1 MHYKKGGNLFHN
13 FFTFLFFSKIFLK
26 KLSIFLSTLF
36 LYTLKRSVKMSSK
49 KKIAR
54 KGSSSASPYEELVVL
69 KMEFVP
75 HSVHPAENEA
85 WWVAHYG
92 SLTPPK
98 EKPFPVLV
106 HRGVEEEDAGRTT
119 DEFLA
124 TMRLFYHIPDA
135 VEFRVPCRGECA
147 NSPPE
152 GYFTCYEAFVVRCR
166 LWFPIPKIL
175 VRVLDRFEVA
185 ISQLTPLAIQHLIG
199 ILILSYEHGLSLSVD
214 HYEALLRLQLV
225 RGTDKHRLVPRKFM
239 SVVKK
244 FISNFNSRKKFFFFV
259 RMDAASVEESCIPL
273 FRRLPNDRPFI
284 NPFAP
289 FPEDII
295 SVRDLL
301 RNGPFF
307 WTSFTPKRVRKA
319 LRFVQP
325 GPTLD
330 ADTGSESEPD
340 DQNSVEAP
348 TAVPESSSWKGKD
361 VDLGDIEF
369 SMDDSMLPGW
379 DPNLAYGDGSGSSEA
394 PILDFD
400 YFFAGLPSGFDA
412 PPPTKESARPRVV
425 AEGSRIINGGLSL
438 LGSAIEAGH
447 REAMVYRF
455 KAEKAERD
463 LARVQGEMLEREAQ
477 LTRDHARAVRK
488 AERKG
493 KREIVEVMK
502 TRASPFQV
510 EYGNLKNAFTSV
522 GDFRECRGSVGSL
535 WRTLADDYVFEEEM
549 SLMKSG
555 MSERAHAEALI
566 PPIDEKIQGF
576 WDSIPVSPDTE
587 EVPTEFPD
595 GGEEV
600 DRPADAFGLD
610 GRICIYRD
618 WPLVALNPLP
628 LCADYLYDKCFIS
641 CLEMFETRALGL
653 GQDLGLLS
661 VKVCAVTSR
670 LLFFLLRFLPDSH
683 RFKVRDMFSAYMTCM
698 VRIEHLLRINWN
710 ALLSLCWTFLKIKR
724 VIELRL
730 FKTAGVFVGANRR
743 TGCKMII
750 FTIFGLE
757 GAADK
762 SLNVFRRVLKFCFMP
777 RVFSLGGRC
786 RDVRLDRV
794 DRGWVDAIFRMFRLS
809 CRVGFGFMSS
819 FDVRCVCVDRRFYF
833 FLLFVPI
840 GDFFFFRH
848 WFFERGAFPS
858 GSASGPS
865 WMSVYIL
872 VGVVGDIARIQVNVF
887 GFVILRVLCRGRKIF
902 RVPLF
907 DGRFLVRVLTGRSFP
922 RESCSI
928 EWGGEVEPLPA
939 DFGGSTGTDSLGS
952 CRIHEL
958 ILFFR
963 PFVIGGE
970 HLLELLERRGVGL
983 RVGRGYVRYWSVEI
997 GAAASIKRSLHV
1009 ICVVG

>member
-1 MHYKKGGNLFHN
+1 MYYKKGGNLFHN

-36 LYTLKRSVKMSSK
+36 LYSLKRSVKMSSK

-54 KGSSSASPYEELVVL
+54 KGSSSASPYEELVVP

-75 HSVHPAENEA
+75 HAVHPAENEA
-85 WWVAHYG
+85 WWIAHYG

-106 HRGVEEEDAGRTT
+106 HRGVEEDDASRTT

-124 TMRLFYHIPDA
+124 TMRSFYHIPDA

-166 LWFPIPKIL
+166 LWFPIPEIL

-244 FISNFNSRKKFFFFV
+244 FISNFNSWKKFFFFV
-259 RMDAASVEESCIPL
+259 RIDAASTL

-319 LRFVQP
+319 LKFVQP
-325 GPTLD
+325 GPALD
-330 ADTGSESEPD
+330 ADTGSDSEPD
-340 DQNSVEAP
+340 DQ
-348 TAVPESSSWKGKD
+348 
-361 VDLGDIEF
+361 
-369 SMDDSMLPGW
+369 
-379 DPNLAYGDGSGSSEA
+379 SGSSEA
-394 PILDFD
+394 PIPDFD
-400 YFFAGLPSGFDA
+400 DFFAGLPSGFDA
-412 PPPTKESARPRVV
+412 RPPTKESARSRVV

-438 LGSAIEAGH
+438 LGSAIEAGD

-477 LTRDHARAVRK
+477 LTRDHARAVCK

-502 TRASPFQV
+502 TRASQFQV
-510 EYGNLKNAFTSV
+510 EYGNLRNAFTSV
-522 GDFRECRGSVGSL
+522 GDFRECRGSVGSF
-535 WRTLADDYVFEEEM
+535 WRTRADDYVFEEEM

-555 MSERAHAEALI
+555 MSDRAHAEALI

-587 EVPTEFPD
+587 EVPTGFPD

-600 DRPADAFGLD
+600 DRPADAFGASP
-610 GRICIYRD
+610 R
-618 WPLVALNPLP
+618 WP
-628 LCADYLYDKCFIS
+628 YLY
-641 CLEMFETRALGL
+641 LPGLAVGGFESLSALRDV
-653 GQDLGLLS
+653 QS
-661 VKVCAVTSR
+661 VYFRFKVCAVTSR
-670 LLFFLLRFLPDSH
+670 LSFFLLRFLPDSH

-724 VIELRL
+724 VIGLLL

-743 TGCKMII
+743 TGCK
-750 FTIFGLE
+750 
-757 GAADK
+757 
-762 SLNVFRRVLKFCFMP
+762 VF
-777 RVFSLGGRC
+777 GGR
-786 RDVRLDRV
+786 VR
-794 DRGWVDAIFRMFRLS
+794 
-809 CRVGFGFMSS
+809 
-819 FDVRCVCVDRRFYF
+819 
-833 FLLFVPI
+833 
-840 GDFFFFRH
+840 
-848 WFFERGAFPS
+848 
-858 GSASGPS
+858 
-865 WMSVYIL
+865 
-872 VGVVGDIARIQVNVF
+872 
-887 GFVILRVLCRGRKIF
+887 
-902 RVPLF
+902 
-907 DGRFLVRVLTGRSFP
+907 T
-922 RESCSI
+922 
-928 EWGGEVEPLPA
+928 
-939 DFGGSTGTDSLGS
+939 
-952 CRIHEL
+952 
-958 ILFFR
+958 
-963 PFVIGGE
+963 
-970 HLLELLERRGVGL
+970 
-983 RVGRGYVRYWSVEI
+983 
-997 GAAASIKRSLHV
+997 
-1009 ICVVG
+1009 IC

>member
-1 MHYKKGGNLFHN
+1 
-13 FFTFLFFSKIFLK
+13 
-26 KLSIFLSTLF
+26 
-36 LYTLKRSVKMSSK
+36 MSSK
-49 KKIAR
+49 KKIAK
-54 KGSSSASPYEELVVL
+54 KGSSSASPYEELVVP

-75 HSVHPAENEA
+75 HSVHPVENEA

-106 HRGVEEEDAGRTT
+106 HRGVEEEDASRTT

-124 TMRLFYHIPDA
+124 TMRSFYHIPDA

-147 NSPPE
+147 NNPPE

-166 LWFPIPKIL
+166 LWFPIPEIL

-199 ILILSYEHGLSLSVD
+199 ILILIYEHGLSLSVD

-225 RGTDKHRLVPRKFM
+225 KGTDKHRLVPRKFM

-244 FISNFNSRKKFFFFV
+244 FILNFNSWKKFFFFV
-259 RMDAASVEESCIPL
+259 RIDAASVEESCIPL

-319 LRFVQP
+319 QRFVQP
-325 GPTLD
+325 GPALD
-330 ADTGSESEPD
+330 ADTGSDSEPD
-340 DQNSVEAP
+340 DQNPVEAP
-348 TAVPESSSWKGKD
+348 TAAPESSSWKGKD

-394 PILDFD
+394 PIPDFD
-400 YFFAGLPSGFDA
+400 DFFAGLPSGFDA

-438 LGSAIEAGH
+438 LVSAIEAGH

-463 LARVQGEMLEREAQ
+463 FARVQGEMLEREAQ

-502 TRASPFQV
+502 TRASQFQV

-535 WRTLADDYVFEEEM
+535 WRTRADDYVFEEEM

-555 MSERAHAEALI
+555 MSDHAHAEALI
-566 PPIDEKIQGF
+566 PPIDERIQGF

-587 EVPTEFPD
+587 EVPTGFPD

-600 DRPADAFGLD
+600 DRPADAFGASLSGLD

-628 LCADYLYDKCFIS
+628 LYAIS

-670 LLFFLLRFLPDSH
+670 LSFFLLRFLPDSH

-698 VRIEHLLRINWN
+698 VRIEHLLRINWK
-710 ALLSLCWTFLKIKR
+710 C
-724 VIELRL
+724 
-730 FKTAGVFVGANRR
+730 
-743 TGCKMII
+743 
-750 FTIFGLE
+750 
-757 GAADK
+757 
-762 SLNVFRRVLKFCFMP
+762 
-777 RVFSLGGRC
+777 
-786 RDVRLDRV
+786 
-794 DRGWVDAIFRMFRLS
+794 
-809 CRVGFGFMSS
+809 
-819 FDVRCVCVDRRFYF
+819 
-833 FLLFVPI
+833 
-840 GDFFFFRH
+840 
-848 WFFERGAFPS
+848 
-858 GSASGPS
+858 
-865 WMSVYIL
+865 
-872 VGVVGDIARIQVNVF
+872 
-887 GFVILRVLCRGRKIF
+887 
-902 RVPLF
+902 
-907 DGRFLVRVLTGRSFP
+907 
-922 RESCSI
+922 
-928 EWGGEVEPLPA
+928 
-939 DFGGSTGTDSLGS
+939 
-952 CRIHEL
+952 
-958 ILFFR
+958 
-963 PFVIGGE
+963 
-970 HLLELLERRGVGL
+970 
-983 RVGRGYVRYWSVEI
+983 
-997 GAAASIKRSLHV
+997 
-1009 ICVVG
+1009 

>member
-1 MHYKKGGNLFHN
+1 
-13 FFTFLFFSKIFLK
+13 
-26 KLSIFLSTLF
+26 
-36 LYTLKRSVKMSSK
+36 
-49 KKIAR
+49 
-54 KGSSSASPYEELVVL
+54 
-69 KMEFVP
+69 
-75 HSVHPAENEA
+75 
-85 WWVAHYG
+85 
-92 SLTPPK
+92 
-98 EKPFPVLV
+98 
-106 HRGVEEEDAGRTT
+106 
-119 DEFLA
+119 
-124 TMRLFYHIPDA
+124 
-135 VEFRVPCRGECA
+135 
-147 NSPPE
+147 
-152 GYFTCYEAFVVRCR
+152 
-166 LWFPIPKIL
+166 
-175 VRVLDRFEVA
+175 
-185 ISQLTPLAIQHLIG
+185 
-199 ILILSYEHGLSLSVD
+199 
-214 HYEALLRLQLV
+214 
-225 RGTDKHRLVPRKFM
+225 M
-239 SVVKK
+239 SVTT
-244 FISNFNSRKKFFFFV
+244 RYE
-259 RMDAASVEESCIPL
+259 RD
-273 FRRLPNDRPFI
+273 DR
-284 NPFAP
+284 
-289 FPEDII
+289 
-295 SVRDLL
+295 
-301 RNGPFF
+301 
-307 WTSFTPKRVRKA
+307 
-319 LRFVQP
+319 
-325 GPTLD
+325 
-330 ADTGSESEPD
+330 
-340 DQNSVEAP
+340 
-348 TAVPESSSWKGKD
+348 
-361 VDLGDIEF
+361 
-369 SMDDSMLPGW
+369 SM
-379 DPNLAYGDGSGSSEA
+379 
-394 PILDFD
+394 
-400 YFFAGLPSGFDA
+400 GL
-412 PPPTKESARPRVV
+412 
-425 AEGSRIINGGLSL
+425 GLSL

-477 LTRDHARAVRK
+477 LTRDHVRAVRK
-488 AERKG
+488 AKRKG

-502 TRASPFQV
+502 TRASQFQV

-535 WRTLADDYVFEEEM
+535 WRTRADDYVFEEEM

-566 PPIDEKIQGF
+566 PPIDEKIQRF

-587 EVPTEFPD
+587 EVPTGFPD

-600 DRPADAFGLD
+600 DRPADAFGASGGLVILLSVFGQVWPFEFGFCLGLD

-628 LCADYLYDKCFIS
+628 LCAIS

-724 VIELRL
+724 VIGLRL

-743 TGCKMII
+743 TGCKAII
-750 FTIFGLE
+750 FTIFGPE

-762 SLNVFRRVLKFCFMP
+762 SLNVFRHVLKLRGQSCSQDFAIGHGVSSGLVELAEG
-777 RVFSLGGRC
+777 VFVIPLIASPCVARGPALIRT
-786 RDVRLDRV
+786 DRIV
-794 DRGWVDAIFRMFRLS
+794 MRPLEIFPLVMDL
-809 CRVGFGFMSS
+809 
-819 FDVRCVCVDRRFYF
+819 
-833 FLLFVPI
+833 LLFVPI

-865 WMSVYIL
+865 WMSVDIL

-887 GFVILRVLCRGRKIF
+887 GFVILRALCRGRKIF

-907 DGRFLVRVLTGRSFP
+907 DGRFLARVLTGRSFP

-928 EWGGEVEPLPA
+928 EWGGEVEPFPM
-939 DFGGSTGTDSLGS
+939 DFGGSAGTDSLGP

-963 PFVIGGE
+963 PFLIGGE
-970 HLLELLERRGVGL
+970 HLFELLERRGVGL

-1009 ICVVG
+1009 IRVRQTVGTEIHTVDFRLNKETRKTLISQRTRISVNYHTSSNQNTRITTIKVRNRKERANSLPCSSPRTPYILAPRSVYAFTLLPLSRHSIKMEIFHFSRSSQLSSKLPYLSAET

>member
-1 MHYKKGGNLFHN
+1 MRGDRAWFVRFESQRILLRKNFVLVIFYENYISSFTISFGNTISEDFRV
-13 FFTFLFFSKIFLK
+13 
-26 KLSIFLSTLF
+26 
-36 LYTLKRSVKMSSK
+36 RSVKMSSK

-54 KGSSSASPYEELVVL
+54 KGSSSASPYEELVVP

-106 HRGVEEEDAGRTT
+106 HRGVEEDDASRTT

-124 TMRLFYHIPDA
+124 TMRSFYHIPDA

-166 LWFPIPKIL
+166 LWFPIPEIL

-244 FISNFNSRKKFFFFV
+244 FISNFNSWKKFFFFV
-259 RMDAASVEESCIPL
+259 RIDATSVEESCIPL

-295 SVRDLL
+295 S
-301 RNGPFF
+301 
-307 WTSFTPKRVRKA
+307 RVRKA
-319 LRFVQP
+319 LKFVQP
-325 GPTLD
+325 GPALD
-330 ADTGSESEPD
+330 ADTGSDSEPD
-340 DQNSVEAP
+340 DQNPAEAP

-379 DPNLAYGDGSGSSEA
+379 DPNLAYGDGSSSSEA
-394 PILDFD
+394 PIPDFD
-400 YFFAGLPSGFDA
+400 DFFAGLPSGFDA

-455 KAEKAERD
+455 KAEKVERD

-502 TRASPFQV
+502 TRASQFQV

-535 WRTLADDYVFEEEM
+535 WRTRADDYVFEEEM

-555 MSERAHAEALI
+555 MSDRAHAEALI

-587 EVPTEFPD
+587 EVPTGFPD

-600 DRPADAFGLD
+600 DRPADAFGDSGLVILLSVFGQVWPFEFGFCLGLD

-628 LCADYLYDKCFIS
+628 LYAVYFR
-641 CLEMFETRALGL
+641 F
-653 GQDLGLLS
+653 
-661 VKVCAVTSR
+661 KVCAVTSR
-670 LLFFLLRFLPDSH
+670 LSFFLLRFLPDSH

-724 VIELRL
+724 VIGLRL

-743 TGCKMII
+743 TGCKAII
-750 FTIFGLE
+750 FTIFGPE

-762 SLNVFRRVLKFCFMP
+762 SLNVFRLAKIADIRCLVSGFPSPSAFTA
-777 RVFSLGGRC
+777 SELG
-786 RDVRLDRV
+786 LP
-794 DRGWVDAIFRMFRLS
+794 
-809 CRVGFGFMSS
+809 FGQL
-819 FDVRCVCVDRRFYF
+819 
-833 FLLFVPI
+833 LLFVPI

-848 WFFERGAFPS
+848 
-858 GSASGPS
+858 
-865 WMSVYIL
+865 
-872 VGVVGDIARIQVNVF
+872 
-887 GFVILRVLCRGRKIF
+887 
-902 RVPLF
+902 
-907 DGRFLVRVLTGRSFP
+907 
-922 RESCSI
+922 
-928 EWGGEVEPLPA
+928 
-939 DFGGSTGTDSLGS
+939 
-952 CRIHEL
+952 
-958 ILFFR
+958 
-963 PFVIGGE
+963 
-970 HLLELLERRGVGL
+970 
-983 RVGRGYVRYWSVEI
+983 
-997 GAAASIKRSLHV
+997 
-1009 ICVVG
+1009 